1 MFLLVV
7 GVEVYQVAVLVGLV
21 VLDEGLVFLEGEVL
35 AVYVLEEG
43 EVLGAF
49 VEVFLREHS
58 VVDEDLQ
65 VVPFFL
71 VLLAVLL
78 EDGAESVGHFLG
90 DVGGD
95 FLHVAVALQ
104 IASAH
109 VERDVWRVDD
119 TMQQG
124 EELRHDAFH
133 LVGNEHLV
141 AVELYLVALHVD
153 VVLDAWEVEDTCQI
167 EWEVHVEVNP
177 EEGLVLHGVEGAVE
191 VLVVLVL
198 ECAWRLGPEGLY
210 AVDDVVLIGLY
221 VLAVFPF
228 CLLAESHGHS
238 HELAVLVEQLL
249 YLVLLEEL
257 LAVVSYVEH
266 DVATTLRLVGVL
278 YLEGW

>member
-21 VLDEGLVFLEGEVL
+21 VLDERLVFFCREVF
-35 AVYVLEEG
+35 AVYVLEQC
-43 EVLGAF
+43 EVLGAV
-49 VEVFLREHS
+49 VEVRLREHS
-58 VVDEDLQ
+58 IVDEELQ
-65 VVPFFL
+65 VVPFL
-71 VLLAVLL
+71 LEVLAVIL
-78 EDGAESVGHFLG
+78 EDSVQSVSHLLC
-90 DVGGD
+90 DICRD
-95 FLHVAVALQ
+95 LLHVAVALQ
-104 IASAH
+104 IAAAH

-119 TMQQG
+119 AMQQC

-191 VLVVLVL
+191 ALVVLVL

-221 VLAVFPF
+221 VLAVLPF
-228 CLLAESHGHS
+228 CLLAESHGYS
-238 HELAVLVEQLL
+238 HELAVLVEQFL

-278 YLEGW
+278 YLESW